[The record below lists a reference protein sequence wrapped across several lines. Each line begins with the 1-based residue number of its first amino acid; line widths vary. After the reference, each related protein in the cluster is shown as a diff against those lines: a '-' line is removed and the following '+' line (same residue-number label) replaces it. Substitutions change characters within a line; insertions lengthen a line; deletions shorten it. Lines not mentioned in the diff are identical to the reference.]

1 MKNIV
6 IKKNAKPEVTKNSWN
21 AILDSMD
28 VYDAFEVDERTRRV
42 VMGVASGQ
50 FHKYTNKVF
59 KSTNKGQPEGKAK
72 IWREK

>member
-6 IKKNAKPEVTKNSWN
+6 IKKNAKPKEDKSSWR

-28 VYDAFEVDERTRRV
+28 VYDSFEVDDKTRRV

-50 FHKYTNKVF
+50 FHRFTNKLF
-59 KSTNKGQPEGKAK
+59 KSTSKGKAK
-72 IWREK
+72 GMAEIWREK